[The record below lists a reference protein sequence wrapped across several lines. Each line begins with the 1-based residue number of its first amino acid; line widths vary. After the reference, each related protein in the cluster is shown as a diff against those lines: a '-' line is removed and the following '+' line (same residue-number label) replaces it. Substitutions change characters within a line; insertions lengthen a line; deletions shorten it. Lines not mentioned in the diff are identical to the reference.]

1 MLWTRRYVVDQM
13 NSDYVKF
20 AKAKGLNQREIFSR
34 HIFKNAIIPIAQ
46 GIPASLAAC
55 ITGAIIT
62 ESIYSVGGMGKMLP
76 NAINQYNNIMI
87 VALAFMFSTVS
98 VLSVLAGDI
107 VLTKVDPRISLSEKA
122 GRS

>member
-1 MLWTRRYVVDQM
+1 MEDDIQKLSSQPHISLINHDRIITE
-13 NSDYVKF
+13 F
-20 AKAKGLNQREIFSR
+20 LFIFSR

-87 VALAFMFSTVS
+87 VALAFMFSLVS

>member
-1 MLWTRRYVVDQM
+1 M

-20 AKAKGLNQREIFSR
+20 AKAKGLNQREIFSG
-34 HIFKNAIIPIAQ
+34 HIFKNAVIPHRA
-46 GIPASLAAC
+46 GHPRLSRPASPARSSPSPSIPSAAW
-55 ITGAIIT
+55 A
-62 ESIYSVGGMGKMLP
+62 KMLP
-76 NAINQYNNIMI
+76 NAINQYNNVMI
-87 VALAFMFSTVS
+87 VALAFIFSTVS

>member
-1 MLWTRRYVVDQM
+1 
-13 NSDYVKF
+13 
-20 AKAKGLNQREIFSR
+20 
-34 HIFKNAIIPIAQ
+34 
-46 GIPASLAAC
+46 
-55 ITGAIIT
+55 
-62 ESIYSVGGMGKMLP
+62 MGKMLP
-76 NAINQYNNIMI
+76 NAIKQYNNVMI

>member
-1 MLWTRRYVVDQM
+1 M
-13 NSDYVKF
+13 
-20 AKAKGLNQREIFSR
+20 G
-34 HIFKNAIIPIAQ
+34 IIVIRGESKLDTASISGTSAARSNFLATALPPI
-46 GIPASLAAC
+46 
-55 ITGAIIT
+55 GAIIT

-76 NAINQYNNIMI
+76 NAINQYNNVMI
-87 VALAFMFSTVS
+87 VALAFIFSTVS

>member
-13 NSDYVKF
+13 SADYVKF

-76 NAINQYNNIMI
+76 NACLLYT
-87 VALAFMFSTVS
+87 SPS
-98 VLSVLAGDI
+98 
-107 VLTKVDPRISLSEKA
+107 PRD
-122 GRS
+122 